1 MNVSNVAIER
11 TQFYNSCFNAYIQGD
26 NIIQADFYGNSTAV
40 GITNQKAQQ
49 LINENKELKELLDK
63 YTNKLVE
70 LGVIQ
75 KEKTPEEIM
84 QEQTALIQKMSE
96 SLTAMQNEIISLKEK
111 KDDRLTRST
120 EPVSDVSTEHNEQSR
135 RKTATV
141 ASRRTDE

>member
-49 LINENKELKELLDK
+49 IINENKELKELLDK

-96 SLTAMQNEIISLKEK
+96 SLTAMQNEIISLKESK
-111 KDDRLTRST
+111 NDRNTRSL
-120 EPVSDVSTEHNEQSR
+120 EPSSDVSTEPSEQPR
-135 RKTATV
+135 RKTATIS
-141 ASRRTDE
+141 SRRTDE

>member
-1 MNVSNVAIER
+1 MTLPNISIER
-11 TQFYNSCFNAYIQGD
+11 TQLYNSCFNAFVQGD

-49 LINENKELKELLDK
+49 IINENKELKELLEK

-75 KEKTPEEIM
+75 KEKTQEEIM

-96 SLTAMQNEIISLKEK
+96 SLVAMQNEILSLKEK
-111 KDDRLTRST
+111 KDDRNTGSA
-120 EPVSDVSTEHNEQSR
+120 EPISDVPTEYSEQPR
-135 RKTATV
+135 RKTATIS
-141 ASRRTDE
+141 SRRTDE

>member
-1 MNVSNVAIER
+1 MTLPIISTER
-11 TQFYNSCFNAYIQGD
+11 TQLYNSCFNAYVQGD

-49 LINENKELKELLDK
+49 IINENKELKELLDK

-96 SLTAMQNEIISLKEK
+96 SLTAMQNEIISLKESK
-111 KDDRLTRST
+111 NDRNTRSL
-120 EPVSDVSTEHNEQSR
+120 EPSSDVSTEHNEQSR

>member
-1 MNVSNVAIER
+1 MTLPNVSIER

-49 LINENKELKELLDK
+49 LITENKELKELLDK

-111 KDDRLTRST
+111 KDDRNTGSAEL
-120 EPVSDVSTEHNEQSR
+120 VSNVSTEHSEQPR

-141 ASRRTDE
+141 AARRTDE

>member
-1 MNVSNVAIER
+1 MTLPNISIER
-11 TQFYNSCFNAYIQGD
+11 TQLYNTCFNAFVQGD
-26 NIIQADFYGNSTAV
+26 NIVQTDFYGNSTAV

-75 KEKTPEEIM
+75 KEKTQEEIM

-96 SLTAMQNEIISLKEK
+96 SLLAMQNEIISLKEK
-111 KDDRLTRST
+111 RDDRNTGSA
-120 EPVSDVSTEHNEQSR
+120 ESVSDVSTEHSEQSR
-135 RKTATV
+135 RKTATI
-141 ASRRTDE
+141 STRRTDE

>member
-26 NIIQADFYGNSTAV
+26 NIVQADFYGNSTAV

-111 KDDRLTRST
+111 KDDRLTRSA
-120 EPVSDVSTEHNEQSR
+120 EPVSDVPAEHSEQPR

>member
-26 NIIQADFYGNSTAV
+26 NIVQADFYGNSTAV

-111 KDDRLTRST
+111 KDDRLTRSA
-120 EPVSDVSTEHNEQSR
+120 EPVSDVPTEHNEQSR